1 MRRLGDA
8 FSQAFK
14 GIFRNGLATFVSVF
28 VLLSCLL
35 FVGSFTLI
43 GMNVNYNLD
52 DVTDLNEIEVFLDF
66 DADDE
71 TVAAVGA
78 AILRLDNVADVQF
91 VSREDGLSSMTS
103 EFAGYESLFEDIGAE
118 ENPLSDMYRVIYQ
131 DNDKVTTL
139 DYAIKQI
146 EGVRK
151 VNSRLDIAATIGS
164 LQNGIS
170 VIFVWFAILCIVVCM
185 FVIINTIKL
194 SVYARRDEITI
205 MRYIGA
211 SRTYI
216 AMPFVLEGIIIGV
229 LGAGLAYFAEKL
241 IYKALSEF
249 VVAEMHIV
257 KLYTYAEVTPALLV
271 LFAAIALFTGIVG
284 SLVSLGKYVEA

>member
-1 MRRLGDA
+1 MRRLADA

-14 GIFRNGLATFVSVF
+14 GIFRNGLATFVSIF
-28 VLLSCLL
+28 VLFSCLL

-52 DVTDLNEIEVFLDF
+52 DVTDLNEIEVFLEK

-78 AILRLDNVADVQF
+78 ALLRLDNVSDVQF
-91 VSREDGLSSMTS
+91 VSKADGLSSMTE
-103 EFAGYESLFEDIGAE
+103 EFAGYEALFADISEE
-118 ENPLSDMYRVIYQ
+118 ENPLTDMYRVLYE
-131 DNDKVTTL
+131 DNDRVTTL

-146 EGVRK
+146 DGVRK
-151 VNSRLDIAATIGS
+151 VNSRLDIAATVGS

-170 VIFVWFAILCIVVCM
+170 VIFVWFTVLCVVVCM

-194 SVYARRDEITI
+194 SVYSRRDEITI

-211 SRTYI
+211 SRLYI
-216 AMPFVLEGIIIGV
+216 ATPFLLEGVMIGIF
-229 LGAGLAYFAEKL
+229 GAAAAFFCEKL
-241 IYKALSEF
+241 IYKTLTDF
-249 VVAEMHIV
+249 VVLKMHVV
-257 KLYTYAEVTPALLV
+257 KLYTFAEAAPALLV
-271 LFAAIALFTGIVG
+271 LFGAIALFTGIVG